1 MSRPVI
7 LIGCAAVALGGAAA
21 IYYILVSGGGDK
33 KKRAKSPSPSRK
45 PHHAPS
51 EPPIDDP
58 LIAEKKSE
66 ANEQITE
73 TPRAAEKA
81 EKEEVVAE
89 EISASVAADP
99 SFTSVFDIEPPFKKV
114 EEDTFERLSA
124 VAKSEPIDIADSG
137 ATVDTDEGDE
147 DNNANEVSE
156 AGSEEVVSS
165 SPNAKRFLAGNSN
178 SLDDISSREK
188 NDSLAIEEY
197 TYIPSAVEGVS
208 VGGDDERYTKADG
221 SEEDEEEAR
230 DTFDPEPPIG
240 ASKAAAAADEMKQF
254 ESATSE
260 WMKATTDKLREE
272 NGDRFTEVEEW
283 GEKSKDDNVD
293 SFTNME
299 EWGQS
304 SQMSKEAA
312 DPVQSKVAEEA
323 AFKGVQV
330 LEDEVEDS
338 SNAVVVDKR
347 KSEE

>member
-7 LIGCAAVALGGAAA
+7 LIGCAALALGGAAA
-21 IYYILVSGGGDK
+21 IYYILISGGGDK
-33 KKRAKSPSPSRK
+33 KKRTKSPSPSRK

-51 EPPIDDP
+51 EP
-58 LIAEKKSE
+58 LIAENKSE
-66 ANEQITE
+66 AIEQITE
-73 TPRAAEKA
+73 TPKAAEKA

-124 VAKSEPIDIADSG
+124 VAKSEPIDIADCG

-208 VGGDDERYTKADG
+208 VGGDDGRYTKADG
-221 SEEDEEEAR
+221 GEENEEEAR

-240 ASKAAAAADEMKQF
+240 ASKAAADEMKQF

-283 GEKSKDDNVD
+283 GEKLKDDNVD

-330 LEDEVEDS
+330 MDEVEDS
-338 SNAVVVDKR
+338 NSAVVDKR